1 MRLQVRLMQFGKKSF
16 VKAVQQKHVL
26 MRHDVKVED
35 VDGTQTVEI
44 PDDLLVNTVP
54 GEDFLEGTFLDP
66 APHVAK
72 IHILVNKIW
81 PLGNK
86 NVKID
91 VYAVNERTVKFRIC
105 DQQTRIRVLRRGVW
119 NIASIPM
126 ILSKWVPLTEKENE
140 ETEVKIVPMWV
151 TMKNVPYS
159 MYSWKGLGFI
169 ASSIGK
175 PVRLHPET
183 ELCSNFEEAKVFV
196 NANMTKPLPSGYRFC
211 SKSGI
216 NADVKFTYPW
226 TPIKCSLCTKWGHKD
241 KECSKKVMNETEEET
256 EEGKE
261 SDTHLQ
267 NMGEEGEPQG
277 EKTVE
282 ILRRPKVVEEVE
294 TVSEAV
300 TGREVEKQIEK
311 SVEDE
316 EPTVGKS
323 GSCEL
328 QGGLRDQ
335 ANSEV
340 EVSMETE
347 KDWSSVSPGKVGRSV
362 EKHDAQTV
370 ISPSRFQLLVEADDD
385 DEQSTTQESVVK
397 VDNLSRG
404 NLVDDAED
412 GEILQHDGENLQPK
426 KDGKVSKPAR
436 PARVTLRVSSQSA
449 VSRNIKPN
457 GTSRKHSSKKH

>member
-1 MRLQVRLMQFGKKSF
+1 MS
-16 VKAVQQKHVL
+16 
-26 MRHDVKVED
+26 HDIKVED

-54 GEDFLEGTFLDP
+54 LWEDFLEGRFLDP

-126 ILSKWVPLTEKENE
+126 ILSKWAPLTEKENE

-196 NANMTKPLPSGYRFC
+196 NANMTNPLPSGYRFR

-226 TPIKCSLCTKWGHKD
+226 NPIKCSLCAKWGHKD
-241 KECSKKVMNETEEET
+241 KECSKKIMNETEEGT
-256 EEGKE
+256 EQGKE
-261 SDTHLQ
+261 R
-267 NMGEEGEPQG
+267 EPQR

-282 ILRRPKVVEEVE
+282 RLCRPKVVEEVE
-294 TVSEAV
+294 TISEAV

-328 QGGLRDQ
+328 QG
-335 ANSEV
+335 
-340 EVSMETE
+340 
-347 KDWSSVSPGKVGRSV
+347 KVGRSV

-370 ISPSRFQLLVEADDD
+370 ISPSRFQLLAEADDDDDDDDDD

-397 VDNLSRG
+397 DGNLSTG
-404 NLVDDAED
+404 NLVDDAEER
-412 GEILQHDGENLQPK
+412 EILQHDGENLQPK

-457 GTSRKHSSKKH
+457 GTSRKRSSKNH

>member
-1 MRLQVRLMQFGKKSF
+1 
-16 VKAVQQKHVL
+16 
-26 MRHDVKVED
+26 
-35 VDGTQTVEI
+35 
-44 PDDLLVNTVP
+44 
-54 GEDFLEGTFLDP
+54 
-66 APHVAK
+66 
-72 IHILVNKIW
+72 
-81 PLGNK
+81 
-86 NVKID
+86 
-91 VYAVNERTVKFRIC
+91 
-105 DQQTRIRVLRRGVW
+105 
-119 NIASIPM
+119 
-126 ILSKWVPLTEKENE
+126 
-140 ETEVKIVPMWV
+140 
-151 TMKNVPYS
+151 
-159 MYSWKGLGFI
+159 
-169 ASSIGK
+169 
-175 PVRLHPET
+175 
-183 ELCSNFEEAKVFV
+183 
-196 NANMTKPLPSGYRFC
+196 
-211 SKSGI
+211 
-216 NADVKFTYPW
+216 
-226 TPIKCSLCTKWGHKD
+226 
-241 KECSKKVMNETEEET
+241 MNETEEET

-282 ILRRPKVVEEVE
+282 ILLRPKVVEEVE

-385 DEQSTTQESVVK
+385 EQSTTQESVMK
-397 VDNLSRG
+397 VDNLSTG
-404 NLVDDAED
+404 NLVDDAEE

-426 KDGKVSKPAR
+426 KDGKVSNPAR
-436 PARVTLRVSSQSA
+436 PARVTLRMCSRLVQYSYFILYNNIVPRRSRRIELGNERDETHGLTKECFESDCQQLVRLIQDPKAWLALGPELDEIDSLSSEFTTFSFCFIPRSDNVRAEFLAKACRSLAQNFSFLDDKA
-449 VSRNIKPN
+449 PPRLAHE
-457 GTSRKHSSKKH
+457 TCLFE